1 MAATNRNVF
10 KSQTTRPNW
19 KQVGLFLALTFAISW
34 AIEIALWLTVG
45 YSSPSANLALQAV
58 MMVPAFCA
66 ILLGRYAFRD
76 SPIHTSQPVGRARWF
91 LTGYLVCS
99 LAYIALAVAGILQP
113 EQAANLS
120 RIGIGLSTALLL
132 VALVS
137 RLCKG
142 KDDYARAGLAG
153 GKLRYWILGGLML
166 IGIYSLQIGL
176 EWVTGLGEPVDSSAI
191 QAQTGLV
198 GIAFW
203 ITILLQTL
211 LLNPLMGL
219 VMAFGEEYGWR
230 GYLQT
235 ELFKLGR
242 LRGVLLLGVIWG
254 LWHAPAIMMGH
265 NTPGYPI
272 AGVFL
277 MTIYCVLVGVILSHF
292 QIKSGSVWVAAFMH
306 AVNNG
311 YGGFLTGLVVKPGD
325 PVFSFFSLGI
335 YALPIMAVF
344 VWLLLRD
351 RIWRPES

>member
-1 MAATNRNVF
+1 MSASNSNPLNT
-10 KSQTTRPNW
+10 QPTRPNW
-19 KQVGLFLALTFAISW
+19 RQVGVFLALTFALSW

-45 YSSPSANLALQAV
+45 YNSPSANLALQSV

-66 ILLGRYAFRD
+66 ILLGRYVFRG
-76 SPIHTSQPVGRARWF
+76 SPIHTSRPVGRARWF
-91 LTGYLVCS
+91 LTGFLVCS
-99 LAYIALAVAGILQP
+99 LAYIALAVIGMLHP
-113 EQAANLS
+113 DQAATLS
-120 RIGIGLSTALLL
+120 RIGIGLSTLLL
-132 VALVS
+132 LIALVS

-153 GKLRYWILGGLML
+153 GKLRYWILGGLL
-166 IGIYSLQIGL
+166 LVGIYSLQIGL
-176 EWVTGLGEPVDSSAI
+176 EWISGLGDPVHSAAI
-191 QAQTGLV
+191 HEQTGLM
-198 GIAFW
+198 GPAFW

-230 GYLQT
+230 GYLQS
-235 ELFKLGR
+235 ELFQLGR
-242 LRGVLLLGVIWG
+242 LRGALLLGVIWG
-254 LWHAPAIMMGH
+254 LWHAPAILMGH
-265 NTPGYPI
+265 NTPGYPV

-306 AVNNG
+306 AINNG
-311 YGGFLTGLVVKPGD
+311 YGGFLTGLFVKPGD

-335 YALPIMAVF
+335 YALPIMAIF

-351 RIWRPES
+351 CIWRPGA